1 LVERIALADTLFPA
15 AGTRRPVV
23 ISGMVGV
30 GKSYLVDRFFWE
42 NAERFPGGYLRL
54 ALDPDKPASAADLL
68 ASLRDR
74 LKVPAGDGATLVALL
89 LTPLMLLH
97 IENVDSFHTGRVVGA
112 LAEELRGCALVISAR
127 VRRLGADAG
136 WREVQLAPFD
146 DRTALEQLRAELGE
160 DAAREEAWPALVAAL
175 GFLPLALHLAAGHLR
190 ADHRADA
197 FLRRLRAKHLA
208 LTGADPADP
217 TFRDRSRALL
227 SDNFE
232 LSLAALR
239 REDVAEG
246 DRWLAALSALGH
258 APAAG
263 FGESIGAA
271 ISGLSAEA
279 FEDMALAAARLSLL
293 DRVPRG
299 DGSAFR
305 LHPLLA
311 ELVRLRHRQGCGIHP
326 DDRMVCRA
334 FGGRRGS
341 RTAMA

>member
-1 LVERIALADTLFPA
+1 
-15 AGTRRPVV
+15 
-23 ISGMVGV
+23 
-30 GKSYLVDRFFWE
+30 
-42 NAERFPGGYLRL
+42 
-54 ALDPDKPASAADLL
+54 
-68 ASLRDR
+68 
-74 LKVPAGDGATLVALL
+74 
-89 LTPLMLLH
+89 
-97 IENVDSFHTGRVVGA
+97 
-112 LAEELRGCALVISAR
+112 
-127 VRRLGADAG
+127 
-136 WREVQLAPFD
+136 
-146 DRTALEQLRAELGE
+146 LRAELGE